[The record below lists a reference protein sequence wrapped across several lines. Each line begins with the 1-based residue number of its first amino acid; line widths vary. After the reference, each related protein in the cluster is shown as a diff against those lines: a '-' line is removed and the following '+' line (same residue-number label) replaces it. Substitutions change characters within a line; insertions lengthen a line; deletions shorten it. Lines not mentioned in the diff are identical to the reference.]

1 MMRVHTE
8 GTPESNADLIA
19 RVGWIAFRR
28 PAVARIPIA
37 NIDAPAFIDAIETR
51 RADLMAD

>member
-1 MMRVHTE
+1 MRVHTE